1 MNQTIARAELREG
14 KIEESGIPAGEF
26 RLHELAWIAREA
38 GADHLAA
45 EAQALAQRV
54 LEGLFFVACVGQFKR
69 GKSSLINALIGDAI
83 LPVGV
88 APITTV
94 VTVIRHGE
102 RRGTRIRFTK
112 GDWQIIDPEQLTD
125 FVSEEKNPENSKGV
139 TAVEVFTPSTLL
151 SSGMCLVDTPGIGSV
166 FTGNTE
172 TTRTFVPHIDAAVVV
187 LGGDPPISG
196 DEMALVQEVSK
207 YCQDI
212 LFVLNKA
219 DRLSDA
225 ERKAATDFSLKVLS
239 KRLGKLTGR
248 IFVVSA
254 AERLVGSGPERDWAC
269 FVDALATLAKQSGS
283 DLVRAAEERGRG
295 LISERLTRF
304 LNEGR
309 DALLRP
315 VEESE
320 ERVASL
326 RFCVANAKQSL
337 NDISFLFM
345 AEQER
350 LGRMFREK
358 RDEFLKRA
366 LTTARWEFA
375 DELGQLKLRGSALRD
390 KAIDIACDIGQRW
403 LDKWLAEAEP
413 AAETLYVEATHRFVN
428 LANEF
433 LVYLANSGNGALANL
448 PTLVEPE
455 KGFRI
460 KSHLFYATLM
470 SLTGRTPFGWLID
483 LIGPR
488 SWRIRRT
495 DRDIGEYMEYMLTIN
510 ANRIANDFTDRVLES
525 RRRLE
530 SEIHSHLSGVSQA
543 AEIALSR
550 AKERQAQGQA
560 AVENELIRI
569 EALRRRLIDLV

>member
-1 MNQTIARAELREG
+1 MNQTIAKAELWEG
-14 KIEESGIPAGEF
+14 KIKESGIPVGEL
-26 RLHELAWIAREA
+26 RLQEIARIAREA

-69 GKSSLINALIGDAI
+69 GKSSLINALIGNAA

-102 RRGTRIRFTK
+102 KRSARIRFTK
-112 GDWQIIDPEQLTD
+112 GDWQIIDPEQLTE
-125 FVSEEKNPENSKGV
+125 FVSEEHNPENSKGV

-172 TTRTFVPHIDAAVVV
+172 ATRTFVPHIDAAIAV

-239 KRLGKLTGR
+239 KRLGKLHGR
-248 IFVVSA
+248 IFAVSA
-254 AERLVGSGPERDWAC
+254 AERLAGSGPERDWAS
-269 FVDALATLAKQSGS
+269 FKNALETLAKQSGS
-283 DLVRAAEERGRG
+283 DLVRAAEERGRA

-304 LNEGR
+304 LNEGH

-315 VEESE
+315 IEESE
-320 ERVASL
+320 KRVASL
-326 RFCVANAKQSL
+326 RSCVADAEQSL
-337 NDISFLFM
+337 NDLGFLFM

-350 LGRMFREK
+350 LGRIFREK
-358 RDEFLKRA
+358 RDAFLKRA
-366 LTTARWEFA
+366 LTAARWEFA
-375 DELGQLKLRGSALRD
+375 EELSQLKLR
-390 KAIDIACDIGQRW
+390 
-403 LDKWLAEAEP
+403 E
-413 AAETLYVEATHRFVN
+413 
-428 LANEF
+428 
-433 LVYLANSGNGALANL
+433 
-448 PTLVEPE
+448 
-455 KGFRI
+455 
-460 KSHLFYATLM
+460 
-470 SLTGRTPFGWLID
+470 
-483 LIGPR
+483 
-488 SWRIRRT
+488 
-495 DRDIGEYMEYMLTIN
+495 
-510 ANRIANDFTDRVLES
+510 
-525 RRRLE
+525 RL
-530 SEIHSHLSGVSQA
+530 
-543 AEIALSR
+543 
-550 AKERQAQGQA
+550 
-560 AVENELIRI
+560 
-569 EALRRRLIDLV
+569 